1 MNTFDIIIENPEQG
15 ITNYEPIMAQ
25 AQEIAAVYG
34 GLIVEPYAIK
44 DAKSDCA
51 MLRKM
56 AKTASDMRIRIQ
68 KEHAAKIAKT
78 VEQLANISDTLNA
91 AAAKIDGQ
99 VKAYDEQRKAAR
111 REEIKAIYAEEIG
124 EFADMLPLRLLAR
137 PQWEN
142 KSTTDKAIR
151 DDISTA
157 VINARQA
164 VETIKGFGSKH
175 EAAILAAYFENRNMM
190 DALAT
195 KKRLED
201 MDAAMEKRDAEEAER
216 KAAAEAEEKAKAEAW
231 RQSIHM
237 IGEPDYS
244 INPSAEYIDGTPTI
258 GEPEENE
265 PEPTF
270 IEDIPADEPE
280 ETGEVFDFTFTV
292 QNALQGQIEALV
304 EFLEAGGYNY
314 TLEL

>member
-34 GLIVEPYAIK
+34 GLIVETDAIK

-56 AKTASDMRIRIQ
+56 AKTASDMRIRIT

-78 VEQLANISDTLNA
+78 VEQLANIADTLNA

-111 REEIKAIYAEEIG
+111 REEIKSIYAEEIG
-124 EFADMLPLRLLAR
+124 EFSDMLPLRLLSS

-175 EAAILAAYFENRNMM
+175 EAAILAAYFENQNMM

-195 KKRLED
+195 KKRLEE
-201 MDAAMEKRDAEEAER
+201 MDAAMEKRAAEEAER

-231 RQSIHM
+231 KQNAPM
-237 IGEPDYS
+237 FVG
-244 INPSAEYIDGTPTI
+244 PSAEPVTIAAVELPEQPNLDGVQ
-258 GEPEENE
+258 
-265 PEPTF
+265 
-270 IEDIPADEPE
+270 IEDVQTE
-280 ETGEVFDFTFTV
+280 ETGEVFDMTFTV
-292 QNALQGQIEALV
+292 QNALQSQIEALV
-304 EFLEAGGYNY
+304 SFLEAGGYNY

>member
-34 GLIVEPYAIK
+34 GLIVEPDSIK

-56 AKTASDMRIRIQ
+56 AKTASDMRIRIT

-78 VEQLANISDTLNA
+78 VEQLANIADTLNA

-111 REEIKAIYAEEIG
+111 REEIKSIYAEEIG
-124 EFADMLPLRLLAR
+124 EFADMFPLRLLSR

-175 EAAILAAYFENRNMM
+175 EAAILAAYFENQNMM

-195 KKRLED
+195 KKRLEE
-201 MDAAMEKRDAEEAER
+201 MDAAMEKRAAEEAER

-231 RQSIHM
+231 RQYAPVFV
-237 IGEPDYS
+237 G
-244 INPSAEYIDGTPTI
+244 PSAEPVTIAAVELPEQPNLDGVQ
-258 GEPEENE
+258 
-265 PEPTF
+265 
-270 IEDIPADEPE
+270 IEDVQTE
-280 ETGEVFDFTFTV
+280 ETGDVFDFTFTV
-292 QNALQGQIEALV
+292 QNALQSQIEALV

>member
-34 GLIVEPYAIK
+34 GLIVEPDAIK

-68 KEHAAKIAKT
+68 KEHAEKIAT
-78 VEQLANISDTLNA
+78 VVKQLNDISDTLTA

-195 KKRLED
+195 KKRLEE
-201 MDAAMEKRDAEEAER
+201 MDAAMEKRAAEEAER

-231 RQSIHM
+231 KQNAPM
-237 IGEPDYS
+237 FVG
-244 INPSAEYIDGTPTI
+244 PSAEPVTIAAVKLPEQPNMDGINIKDCEIID
-258 GEPEENE
+258 
-265 PEPTF
+265 
-270 IEDIPADEPE
+270 
-280 ETGEVFDFTFTV
+280 ETGEVFDMTFTV
-292 QNALQGQIEALV
+292 QNALQGQIEVLV
-304 EFLEAGGYNY
+304 SFLEAGGYNY

>member
-34 GLIVEPYAIK
+34 GLIVEPDAIK

-51 MLRKM
+51 MLHKM
-56 AKTASDMRIRIQ
+56 AKSASDMRIKIQ
-68 KEHAAKIAKT
+68 RENAEKIAT
-78 VEQLANISDTLNA
+78 VVKQLTDISDTLNA
-91 AAAKIDGQ
+91 AASKIDGQ

-111 REEIKAIYAEEIG
+111 REEIKEIYAEEIG

-164 VETIKGFGSKH
+164 VETIKGFSSKH

-190 DALAT
+190 DALAA

-201 MDAAMEKRDAEEAER
+201 MDAAMEKRAAEEAER
-216 KAAAEAEEKAKAEAW
+216 KAAAEADEKAKAEAW
-231 RQSIHM
+231 RQNAPVFV
-237 IGEPDYS
+237 G
-244 INPSAEYIDGTPTI
+244 PSAEPITGTT
-258 GEPEENE
+258 E

-280 ETGEVFDFTFTV
+280 ETGEVFDMTFTV

-304 EFLEAGGYNY
+304 SFLEAGGYNY

>member
-1 MNTFDIIIENPEQG
+1 MNTFDIIIDNPEQG

-34 GLIVEPYAIK
+34 GLIVEPDAIK

-56 AKTASDMRIRIQ
+56 AKSASDMRIKIQ
-68 KEHAAKIAKT
+68 REHAEKIAT
-78 VEQLANISDTLNA
+78 VMKQLTDISDTLTA

-151 DDISTA
+151 DDISAT

-195 KKRLED
+195 KKRLEE
-201 MDAAMEKRDAEEAER
+201 MDAAMEKRAAEEAAR
-216 KAAAEAEEKAKAEAW
+216 KEAAEAEEKAKAEAW
-231 RQSIHM
+231 RQNTAPVFV
-237 IGEPDYS
+237 G
-244 INPSAEYIDGTPTI
+244 PSAEPVTIAAVDLPEQPNMDGVQ
-258 GEPEENE
+258 
-265 PEPTF
+265 
-270 IEDIPADEPE
+270 IEDVQID
-280 ETGEVFDFTFTV
+280 ETGEVFDMTFTV

-304 EFLEAGGYNY
+304 SFLEAGGYNY
-314 TLEL
+314 TLDL

>member
-15 ITNYEPIMAQ
+15 IMNYEPIMAQ

-34 GLIVEPYAIK
+34 GLIVEPDAIK

-68 KEHAAKIAKT
+68 KEHAEKIAT
-78 VEQLANISDTLNA
+78 VVKQLNDISDTLTA

-195 KKRLED
+195 KKRLEE
-201 MDAAMEKRDAEEAER
+201 MDAAMEKRAAEEAER

-231 RQSIHM
+231 KQNAPM
-237 IGEPDYS
+237 FFG
-244 INPSAEYIDGTPTI
+244 PSAEPVTIAAVELPEQPNLDGVQ
-258 GEPEENE
+258 
-265 PEPTF
+265 
-270 IEDIPADEPE
+270 IEDVQTE
-280 ETGEVFDFTFTV
+280 ETGEVFDMTFTV

-304 EFLEAGGYNY
+304 SFLEAGGYNY

>member
-34 GLIVEPYAIK
+34 GLIVEPDAIK

-68 KEHAAKIAKT
+68 KEHAEKIAT
-78 VEQLANISDTLNA
+78 VVKQLNDISDTLTA
-91 AAAKIDGQ
+91 AAAKIDVQ
-99 VKAYDEQRKAAR
+99 LKAYDEQRKAAR
-111 REEIKAIYAEEIG
+111 REEIKEIYAEEIG

-190 DALAT
+190 DALAA

-201 MDAAMEKRDAEEAER
+201 MDAAMEKRAAEEAER
-216 KAAAEAEEKAKAEAW
+216 KAAAEAEEKAKVEAW
-231 RQSIHM
+231 IK
-237 IGEPDYS
+237 
-244 INPSAEYIDGTPTI
+244 NNAPSAEPITVSMVELPDQ
-258 GEPEENE
+258 
-265 PEPTF
+265 PEPMF

-304 EFLEAGGYNY
+304 SFLEAGGYTY

>member
-34 GLIVEPYAIK
+34 GLIVEPDAIK

-56 AKTASDMRIRIQ
+56 AKTASDMRIKIQ
-68 KEHAAKIAKT
+68 REHAEKIAT
-78 VEQLANISDTLNA
+78 VVKQLTDISDTLTA

-151 DDISTA
+151 DDISAT

-195 KKRLED
+195 KKRLEE
-201 MDAAMEKRDAEEAER
+201 MDAAMEKRAAEEAER
-216 KAAAEAEEKAKAEAW
+216 KAAAEAEEKEKAEAW
-231 RQSIHM
+231 KQNAPM
-237 IGEPDYS
+237 FVG
-244 INPSAEYIDGTPTI
+244 PSAEPVTIAAVELPEQPNLDGVQ
-258 GEPEENE
+258 
-265 PEPTF
+265 
-270 IEDIPADEPE
+270 IEDVQTE
-280 ETGEVFDFTFTV
+280 ETGEVFDMTFTV

>member
-34 GLIVEPYAIK
+34 GLIVEPDAIK

-68 KEHAAKIAKT
+68 KEHAEKIAT
-78 VEQLANISDTLNA
+78 VVKQLNDISDTLTA

-124 EFADMLPLRLLAR
+124 EFADMLPLRLLTR

-201 MDAAMEKRDAEEAER
+201 MDAAMEKRAAEEAER
-216 KAAAEAEEKAKAEAW
+216 KTAAEAEEKAKAEAW
-231 RQSIHM
+231 RQNAPVFV
-237 IGEPDYS
+237 G
-244 INPSAEYIDGTPTI
+244 PSAEPVTIAAVELPEQPNLDGVQ
-258 GEPEENE
+258 
-265 PEPTF
+265 
-270 IEDIPADEPE
+270 IEDVQTE

-292 QNALQGQIEALV
+292 QNALQSQIEALV
-304 EFLEAGGYNY
+304 SFLEAGGYNY

>member
-34 GLIVEPYAIK
+34 GLIVEPDAIK

-56 AKTASDMRIRIQ
+56 AKTASDMRIRIT

-78 VEQLANISDTLNA
+78 VEQLANIADTLNA

-111 REEIKAIYAEEIG
+111 REEIKSIYAEEIG
-124 EFADMLPLRLLAR
+124 EFADMLPLRLLSR

-201 MDAAMEKRDAEEAER
+201 MDAAMEKRAAEEAER

-231 RQSIHM
+231 RQNAPVFV
-237 IGEPDYS
+237 G
-244 INPSAEYIDGTPTI
+244 PSAEPITISAVELPEQPNMDGIKVEDCEIID
-258 GEPEENE
+258 
-265 PEPTF
+265 
-270 IEDIPADEPE
+270 
-280 ETGEVFDFTFTV
+280 ETGEVFDMTFTV
-292 QNALQGQIEALV
+292 QNALQSQIEALV
-304 EFLEAGGYNY
+304 EFLEASGYTY